1 MNKDY
6 TSQDPIR
13 VLHIVTTMNR
23 GGLETMLMNYYRHID
38 RKKVQFDFLVH
49 REEESDYEKEIILLG
64 GKVFRLSKLNP
75 FSIHYR
81 NELYNFF
88 HGHLEYQI
96 VHVHQD
102 CLSSI
107 ALKEAFR
114 CKIPIRIAH
123 SHNARQDLNLKYII
137 KYYFMKHIP
146 KYATHLFACG
156 KDAGD
161 WMFCGKDYM
170 ILNNAINATKFSYN
184 IEKRREIRNS
194 LNLVDETVIGHI
206 GRFDKQKNHDFLI
219 EVFNQVNRLDRNT
232 RLCLVGQGKLE
243 KEIKEKVKKLG
254 LYDKVLFLGKRD
266 DINELLQA
274 MDVFVFPS
282 LFEGLPVTVIE
293 AQASGLP
300 IIKSENVSK
309 QCVITPNVFT
319 LSLNDSPLKWAQK
332 ILEINKVFNRKDTA
346 QYIINNHYD
355 INENAKWFENF
366 YLNEVKKHAR

>member
-1 MNKDY
+1 MNKNF

-13 VLHIVTTMNR
+13 VLHVVTTMNR
-23 GGLETMLMNYYRHID
+23 GGLETMLMNYYRHIN
-38 RKKVQFDFLVH
+38 RKKLQFDFLVH
-49 REEESDYEKEIILLG
+49 REEKSDYEKEINMLG

-75 FSIHYR
+75 FSIYYK

-88 HGHLEYQI
+88 HNHPEYLI

-107 ALKEAFR
+107 ALKEAYR
-114 CKIPIRIAH
+114 SHVPVRIAH
-123 SHNARQDLNLKYII
+123 SHNAQQDLNLKYLI
-137 KYYFMKHIP
+137 KNCFMKFIP
-146 KYATHLFACG
+146 QYATHLFACG

-161 WMFCGKDYM
+161 WMFRGKDY
-170 ILNNAINATKFSYN
+170 IVLNNAINTKKFTYN
-184 IEKRREIRNS
+184 VEKKREVRNS
-194 LNLVDETVIGHI
+194 LNLTNEIVIGHI

-219 EVFNQVNRLDRNT
+219 EVFNQVNRLDKNT

-254 LYDKVLFLGKRD
+254 LHDKVLFLGKRD

-282 LFEGLPVTVIE
+282 LFEGLPVTLIE

-309 QCVITPNVFT
+309 QCIITPNVFT

-332 ILEINKVFNRKDTA
+332 ILEINKVFKRKDTA

-355 INENAKWFENF
+355 INENAKWLENF